1 MTGAAPTHATA
12 TRPAPT
18 RAVLVADDSAVAREK
33 LRRVL
38 ETSELF
44 DRVVAVADG
53 NEAMEVLAGP
63 EAAGIDLVLCDMVMP
78 GADGFVLLRHV
89 LDDPRT
95 ASIPV
100 IVLTGHENLEMKIR
114 ALESGAADYL
124 TKPFHDAELLARVR
138 VHANLKRLRDEL
150 EEANA
155 QLSNLVLRDPL
166 TGLANRRQWDRR
178 LADEWERS
186 RRHRR
191 PLSVVMADLDHFKR
205 INDEHGHAAGDLV
218 LQAVADLLSYGVRG
232 PDTVARL
239 GGEEFGI
246 LLPETGDDEAA
257 AAAERLRQAVADLEL
272 AGLPDLDVRLSL
284 GVASVDGDTPRP
296 ADADDLVAAADRA
309 LYRAKRQGRD
319 RVCSAPLAAAQ
330 SR

>member
-1 MTGAAPTHATA
+1 MTGTAPPPSTGAS
-12 TRPAPT
+12 

-33 LRRVL
+33 LRQVL
-38 ETSELF
+38 ERSELF
-44 DRVVAVADG
+44 DRVLAAADG
-53 NEAMEVLAGP
+53 NEALEVLAGP
-63 EAAGIDLVLCDMVMP
+63 QADGVDLVLCDMMMP
-78 GADGFVLLRHV
+78 GADGFVLLRRV

-100 IVLTGHENLEMKIR
+100 IVLTGHEDLEMKIR
-114 ALESGAADYL
+114 ALQSGAADYL

-155 QLSNLVLRDPL
+155 RLSELVLRDPL
-166 TGLANRRQWDRR
+166 TGLANRRQWARR

-186 RRHRR
+186 RRHGR

-205 INDEHGHAAGDLV
+205 VNDEHGHATGDRV
-218 LQAVADLLSYGVRG
+218 LRAVADTLAGTVRG

-239 GGEEFGI
+239 GGEEFGV
-246 LLPETGDDEAA
+246 LLPETGPDEAV
-257 AAAERLRQAVADLEL
+257 AAAERLRAAVTELEL
-272 AGLPDLDVRLSL
+272 DGDGRPELTIRLSL
-284 GVASVDGDTPRP
+284 GTSSVGGDVPHP
-296 ADADDLVAAADRA
+296 PEADALVAAADRA

-319 RVCSAPLAAAQ
+319 RVCSEPVAAPAGG
-330 SR
+330 